1 MGSSEGVEMRT
12 ALAASQINALFG
24 MPKVIYADFVCA
36 ANVASSAYEY
46 KRCLLHSC
54 HPFFPCRSPLS
65 AAGANIGAQGSVGAV
80 PDIVDLLVV
89 DF

>member
-36 ANVASSAYEY
+36 ANVLRLQLTSTSVVSCIHAILSS
-46 KRCLLHSC
+46 L
-54 HPFFPCRSPLS
+54 
-65 AAGANIGAQGSVGAV
+65 AV
-80 PDIVDLLVV
+80 RLFQRPGQT
-89 DF
+89 